1 MATKGRRRQKPEEKE
16 CQQGPGGT
24 PCNVELSVSDH
35 ADISDYSAEVRLS
48 SSNQSSEVT
57 HEPDDA
63 QQNLGHTQDHAI
75 NQAGNV
81 GGQSQCSNV
90 QVENRCRQPG
100 QNQNQTDII
109 NKGGNDG
116 GQYYQQ
122 SQHSQVPAEN
132 TCKQP
137 GQSQTDVIKKGDN
150 DGVQSQCSKV
160 PVENPCKQ
168 PGQNQHQN
176 QNPNHPVSECQNWGS
191 SSSSK
196 SGVHYEDDQK
206 QCPGTGKK

>member
-100 QNQNQTDII
+100 QNQNHVI
-109 NKGGNDG
+109 NKG
-116 GQYYQQ
+116 
-122 SQHSQVPAEN
+122 
-132 TCKQP
+132 
-137 GQSQTDVIKKGDN
+137 DN
-150 DGVQSQCSKV
+150 EGVQSQCSKV

-168 PGQNQHQN
+168 PGQNQHQNQN